1 MLPDSNF
8 LIHIVAKYTSS
19 METTLE
25 KKAVRLAALS
35 VGVGVMLIAGFAS
48 TTHPSL
54 ANAQQNKI
62 LMQPQGVQSM
72 AANTTKMNI
81 VLVHGAWADA
91 SSWSKVIPILQKAG
105 HRVIAVQLP
114 EHSLADDVATV
125 KRAIQLVGAP
135 TVLVGHSYGGEVITN
150 AAYNNPNVKGLVY
163 VAAFAPDEGQSLG
176 NFVDVAKLPKDLLI
190 TDSGGFSYINPAMF
204 VGAFAQDVNSTE
216 ADIMA
221 IIQKPFST
229 SIFAEKSGPPAWK
242 QLPTWYQVSEND
254 HMIPSD
260 VERMFAK
267 QLNATTI
274 SLASSHASLVSHPNE
289 IANLIL
295 DAAK

>member
-1 MLPDSNF
+1 
-8 LIHIVAKYTSS
+8 
-19 METTLE
+19 
-25 KKAVRLAALS
+25 
-35 VGVGVMLIAGFAS
+35 
-48 TTHPSL
+48 
-54 ANAQQNKI
+54 
-62 LMQPQGVQSM
+62 MQPQGVQSM
-72 AANTTKMNI
+72 TANTTKMNI
-81 VLVHGAWADA
+81 ILVHGAWADA

-163 VAAFAPDEGQSLG
+163 VAAFAPNEGQSLG

-190 TDSGGFSYINPAMF
+190 TDSGGFSYINPTMF
-204 VGAFAQDVNSTE
+204 VGSFAQDVNSTE

-221 IIQKPFST
+221 VVQKPFST

-254 HMIPSD
+254 HMIPPD

-267 QLNATTI
+267 QMNATTI

-289 IANLIL
+289 IAQLIL
-295 DAAK
+295 NAMKGITK